1 MDIKL
6 IRTVLFFTLA
16 VIVVGCGGRAYQA
29 EPTAPPETTETEA
42 MATPEKTEPSQETAT
57 AVTPV
62 KRQTGT
68 VTASRLNLR
77 NQASAKG
84 AVVGVLQKGD
94 RLGILSHKG
103 NWMEITTS
111 DGQKGWVYDR
121 YVQTEK
127 KGTGSSGLPK
137 KTATPPKKV
146 KNTKAETIVQPTPAK
161 TLAPKTAP
169 KKSPAL
175 RQQLEMV
182 WGTSRQAYRDGDLAL
197 IRKVTSN
204 HSYGTLQNEL
214 AAVGKELKPDDV
226 TVLYK
231 MMPDLAKFKFVEIKQ
246 DGPTVGMLYLDEGDK
261 SDDPNLPPPVRF
273 HFIKFVKE
281 TRGWTLDGTL
291 SMREPK
297 YQKDGSET
305 RFDYTALP
313 AELAIDGKVRPAPK
327 AMAKPTEAM
336 VEGALDI
343 SSYDYITRVSING
356 VPQRETEGASSSGA
370 IKGGLKKGEN
380 NIEIVVTKSAK
391 AQSDW
396 EPEVT
401 IRYLN
406 SSGQE
411 QEAFKFTPEK
421 NVVGKHDFTF
431 TVE

>member
-1 MDIKL
+1 MNMKL
-6 IRTVLFFTLA
+6 SRL
-16 VIVVGCGGRAYQA
+16 VICMLLTISIIGCGSRGHRS
-29 EPTAPPETTETEA
+29 EPIAPPKTTETEA
-42 MATPEKTEPSQETAT
+42 MATPEKTEPSPETAT
-57 AVTPV
+57 AVVP
-62 KRQTGT
+62 TGT

-94 RLGILSHKG
+94 RLEIVSSKG
-103 NWMEITTS
+103 NWLEVIQP

-146 KNTKAETIVQPTPAK
+146 KNAKAETTVQPTPAK

-214 AAVGKELKPDDV
+214 AAVGKELKPEDV
-226 TVLYK
+226 IFFYE
-231 MMPDLAKFKFVEIKQ
+231 MMPDLAKLEFIELKQ
-246 DGPTVGMLYLDEGDK
+246 NGPTVGMLYLDEGAK

-281 TRGWTLDGTL
+281 ARGWTLDGTL

-305 RFDYTALP
+305 RFNYADLP
-313 AELAIDGKVRPAPK
+313 DELAIDGKVRPAPK
-327 AMAKPTEAM
+327 AVAKPTEAV

-343 SSYDYITRVSING
+343 SSYDFKTKVSING
-356 VPQRETEGASSSGA
+356 VPQRETEGANSSGA

-396 EPEVT
+396 SP
-401 IRYLN
+401 
-406 SSGQE
+406 
-411 QEAFKFTPEK
+411 K
-421 NVVGKHDFTF
+421 
-431 TVE
+431 

>member
-1 MDIKL
+1 MNDQMTRFSFL
-6 IRTVLFFTLA
+6 ILFTILL
-16 VIVVGCGGRAYQA
+16 IGCGGRTHQP
-29 EPTAPPETTETEA
+29 EPTSPPKSPEA
-42 MATPEKTEPSQETAT
+42 MATNTPEKTASAESAT
-57 AVTPV
+57 FQDA
-62 KRQTGT
+62 T

-77 NQASAKG
+77 DKGSAKG
-84 AVVGVLQKGD
+84 NVVGVLKKGD
-94 RLGILSHKG
+94 PLEILSHRD
-103 NWMEITTS
+103 NWLEVTTL
-111 DGQKGWVYDR
+111 DGKKGWVYGR
-121 YVQTEK
+121 YVQTGDKMPDTAVKSEK
-127 KGTGSSGLPK
+127 P
-137 KTATPPKKV
+137 AITPPKV
-146 KNTKAETIVQPTPAK
+146 QTAKADATVQSKPAK
-161 TLAPKTAP
+161 TPIPKAAPN
-169 KKSPAL
+169 KSHAL

-204 HSYGTLQNEL
+204 HSYGTLQNDL
-214 AAVGKELKPDDV
+214 TAVGKELKPDDV

-231 MMPDLAKFKFVEIKQ
+231 MMPDLAKLKFVEIKQ

-281 TRGWTLDGTL
+281 ARGWTLEGTL

-305 RFDYTALP
+305 RFDYADLP
-313 AELAIDGKVRPAPK
+313 GELAIDGKVHPAPK
-327 AMAKPTEAM
+327 AVAKPTEAM
-336 VEGALDI
+336 VKGALDI

-356 VPQRETEGASSSGA
+356 VPQRETEGANSSGA
-370 IKGGLKKGEN
+370 IKGGLKKGAN
-380 NIEIVVTKSAK
+380 KIEIVVSKSAK
-391 AQSDW
+391 AQSEW

-411 QEAFKFTPEK
+411 QEAFNFAPEE
-421 NVVGKHDFTF
+421 NIEGTHEFTF